1 MRVFAAIAFASL
13 LLTPSPGHAQHPND
27 PNIEACRTTGLIA
40 LKEQSPPLRDLVFD
54 VESLAVSKANTSVE
68 DIRVRTVIMG
78 EAYLERKETGGNHR
92 FVCLIGDKGKVLL
105 TFFTEQ

>member
-1 MRVFAAIAFASL
+1 MRVCVFAVAVASL
-13 LLTPSPGHAQHPND
+13 LLTSPGHAQQPND
-27 PNIEACRTTGLIA
+27 PKIEACRTTGLIA

-78 EAYLERKETGGNHR
+78 EAYLERNETRGSHR
-92 FVCLIGDKGKVLL
+92 FVCLIGNKGKVLL